1 MGHNSANPPALS
13 SLDSLLQSW
22 QPEQECQ
29 QSYVL
34 PGRGLSQD
42 SKQSPAWS
50 RLQSSQSTS
59 SWVVDQWLEPTRRT
73 LEWGLRG
80 ERNPRVGA
88 LGHGIT
94 PALVFFPSVARDRV
108 NEDVYSGPLLEH
120 SGGRCVVGPLN
131 DNTRLL
137 WRRCKSWRRGRRK
150 RMCSYTVAE
159 SGRWT
164 MRVNRAGR
172 VGKGRV
178 GKASWSVHL
187 ELSGTGVLASVC
199 KSKHKA

>member
-1 MGHNSANPPALS
+1 MSTKLCPAREGP
-13 SLDSLLQSW
+13 
-22 QPEQECQ
+22 QPGQE
-29 QSYVL
+29 
-34 PGRGLSQD
+34 
-42 SKQSPAWS
+42 SPAWS

-59 SWVVDQWLEPTRRT
+59 SWVVDQWLEPTRRI

-94 PALVFFPSVARDRV
+94 PALVFFPSVARDRA
-108 NEDVYSGPLLEH
+108 NEDVRSGPFLEH
-120 SGGRCVVGPLN
+120 SCGRCVVGSLN
-131 DNTRLL
+131 DNTRVL

-164 MRVNRAGR
+164 MRVNTAGR
-172 VGKGRV
+172 VGKG
-178 GKASWSVHL
+178 GLTECA
-187 ELSGTGVLASVC
+187 SGTQWHGCLSRRLQEQA
-199 KSKHKA
+199 